1 MIISFVIILVLGLKE
16 CSRYSSSDIWSK
28 SFDMAE
34 SMKKILLVIKLD
46 ISPFSFVDINMIHF
60 INVGDST
67 QVM

>member
-1 MIISFVIILVLGLKE
+1 M
-16 CSRYSSSDIWSK
+16 R
-28 SFDMAE
+28 
-34 SMKKILLVIKLD
+34 KILLVIKLD